1 MRARKQHLKHRVA
14 KVGTVNQV
22 AQQGYTPVTGGTASP
37 PSVQVM
43 PLSQIIVRPASSQYV
58 TVGMEDLTPIWTPDG
73 AGIPASAPGR
83 WGQLRA
89 AGRP

>member
-1 MRARKQHLKHRVA
+1 VSRIKARVMSGQNATPGRAEGYQP
-14 KVGTVNQV
+14 VG
-22 AQQGYTPVTGGTASP
+22 GGDASP

-43 PLSQIIVRPASSQYV
+43 PVSRVLVGPVTSPYV
-58 TVGMEDLTPIWTPDG
+58 SLGVEDLTPIWTTDG
-73 AGIPASAPGR
+73 APVPASSPGS